1 MGVLNTRKPKTMSTM
16 PSFQEQEE
24 AVCTLAC
31 LMIHKY
37 TKSPPGIMGD
47 FIRENASKMG
57 DMSLTFIHDLLKSA
71 AFSQEARAPWM
82 EIKSVIGDE
91 LYERKYKSPTP
102 ESELT

>member
-1 MGVLNTRKPKTMSTM
+1 MSTM

-31 LMIHKY
+31 LLISKY
-37 TKSPPGIMGD
+37 TTSPPGIMGD
-47 FIRENASKMG
+47 FIRENAPKM
-57 DMSLTFIHDLLKSA
+57 DIMSLTFIHDLLKSA
-71 AFSQEARAPWM
+71 AFSQEARGPWM

-102 ESELT
+102 ESEIT